1 MEDQDFQQEIQ
12 MQVEIAIEEADAIVF
27 VVSGR
32 EGVTRDDEYIAR
44 LLQKTNKKFILA
56 VNKIDDESLQ
66 PSIYYEFYQLGVGDP
81 IAVSGSHGIGIGD
94 ILDEIIHSFRRKP
107 LMNMKA

>member
-1 MEDQDFQQEIQ
+1 
-12 MQVEIAIEEADAIVF
+12 MQVGIAIEEADAIVF

-44 LLQKTNKKFILA
+44 LLQKTNKKIILA

-66 PSIYYEFYQLGVGDP
+66 PSIYEFYQLVLAIRLP
-81 IAVSGSHGIGIGD
+81 
-94 ILDEIIHSFRRKP
+94 FRDR
-107 LMNMKA
+107 MASESVIF